1 MNVQVK
7 EKKVDFI
14 KYESVFHLFEIL
26 FHILKMLEEEE
37 NHLDYCYCNEKKTQ
51 CWLSKFSEYVKY
63 NNLKNHLLRY
73 QKNESQ
79 MLDIAEKFWFHIKK
93 IKKEAKQLNVDE
105 IKFYNFSD

>member
-1 MNVQVK
+1 MNVQPT

-26 FHILKMLEEEE
+26 FHVLKMLDEK
-37 NHLDYCYCNEKKTQ
+37 NHLDYCYCNEKKKTQ
-51 CWLSKFSEYVKY
+51 CWLCKFSEYVKY

-73 QKNESQ
+73 RQNESQ
-79 MLDIAEKFWFHIKK
+79 MLDIAEKFWFYIKK
-93 IKKEAKQLNVDE
+93 IKEEAKQLNVDE